1 MNLWKCRAV
10 ENMENQT
17 AVSHVSHRAW
27 KSQRARFPHSH
38 RSDGCFF
45 FTNENKYP
53 RLVPCGHS
61 PEKSCQNQT
70 GQVITILVLS
80 AFPLAGFEVTAIGR
94 I

>member
-27 KSQRARFPHSH
+27 KSQRARFPHFH

-45 FTNENKYP
+45 FTNENKHA

-61 PEKSCQNQT
+61 PES
-70 GQVITILVLS
+70 
-80 AFPLAGFEVTAIGR
+80 LARIRPGR
-94 I
+94 L

>member
-27 KSQRARFPHSH
+27 KSGRDFHIPTGPTAAS
-38 RSDGCFF
+38 